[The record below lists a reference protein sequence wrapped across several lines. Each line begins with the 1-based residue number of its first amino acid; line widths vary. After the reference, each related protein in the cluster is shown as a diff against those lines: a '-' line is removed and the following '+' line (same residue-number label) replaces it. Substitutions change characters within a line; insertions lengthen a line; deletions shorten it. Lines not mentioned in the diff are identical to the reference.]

1 MYGLTA
7 FERDPFFLLDPFS
20 DFDDRFVSK
29 ETVRSF
35 KTDIREEDDKFI
47 MEAEL
52 PGFEKGE
59 IQLDVNGDTL
69 TLSAVHQQ
77 EQVDKSKEH
86 YICRERSYGSYQ
98 RRFDISGIDADQI
111 EAEYKRHSLYGS
123 AEKTAK
129 STSKQTAGNSITVR
143 RFLPYDCCKR
153 FYGHLHTRPPKCF
166 VIPFL

>member
-7 FERDPFFLLDPFS
+7 FERDPFSLLDPFS

-59 IQLDVNGDTL
+59 IHCPLFISKNRL
-69 TLSAVHQQ
+69 TNPRNTTSVGNAPMVLTSGGSIFPALMLT
-77 EQVDKSKEH
+77 KSK
-86 YICRERSYGSYQ
+86 Q
-98 RRFDISGIDADQI
+98 NT
-111 EAEYKRHSLYGS
+111 
-123 AEKTAK
+123 KTAF
-129 STSKQTAGNSITVR
+129 SI
-143 RFLPYDCCKR
+143 
-153 FYGHLHTRPPKCF
+153 
-166 VIPFL
+166 

>member
-7 FERDPFFLLDPFS
+7 FERDPFSLLDPFS

-69 TLSAVHQQ
+69 CR
-77 EQVDKSKEH
+77 KE
-86 YICRERSYGSYQ
+86 E
-98 RRFDISGIDADQI
+98 
-111 EAEYKRHSLYGS
+111 EL
-123 AEKTAK
+123 
-129 STSKQTAGNSITVR
+129 
-143 RFLPYDCCKR
+143 
-153 FYGHLHTRPPKCF
+153 
-166 VIPFL
+166 

>member
-1 MYGLTA
+1 MYSLTA
-7 FERDPFFLLDPFS
+7 FERDPFSLLDPFS

-29 ETVRSF
+29 ETIRSF
-35 KTDIREEDDKFI
+35 KTDIREENDKFI

-111 EAEYKRHSLYGS
+111 EAEYKNGILYMILP
-123 AEKTAK
+123 K
-129 STSKQTAGNSITVR
+129 KQPKVPANR
-143 RFLPYDCCKR
+143 RLEIR
-153 FYGHLHTRPPKCF
+153 
-166 VIPFL
+166 

>member
-69 TLSAVHQQ
+69 TLS
-77 EQVDKSKEH
+77 DRKS
-86 YICRERSYGSYQ
+86 
-98 RRFDISGIDADQI
+98 
-111 EAEYKRHSLYGS
+111 
-123 AEKTAK
+123 
-129 STSKQTAGNSITVR
+129 V
-143 RFLPYDCCKR
+143 
-153 FYGHLHTRPPKCF
+153 
-166 VIPFL
+166 V

>member
-1 MYGLTA
+1 MYGLTT

-86 YICRERSYGSYQ
+86 YLCRERSYGSYQ

-111 EAEYKRHSLYGS
+111 EAEYKNGILYMVLP
-123 AEKTAK
+123 K
-129 STSKQTAGNSITVR
+129 KQPKVPANR
-143 RFLPYDCCKR
+143 RLEIR
-153 FYGHLHTRPPKCF
+153 
-166 VIPFL
+166 

>member
-1 MYGLTA
+1 MKEELRCMA
-7 FERDPFFLLDPFS
+7 WPHLNEIRFLYSASIWSASMPEIS
-20 DFDDRFVSK
+20 NR
-29 ETVRSF
+29 RSF

-111 EAEYKRHSLYGS
+111 EAEYKNGILYMILP
-123 AEKTAK
+123 K
-129 STSKQTAGNSITVR
+129 KQPKVPANR
-143 RFLPYDCCKR
+143 RLEIR
-153 FYGHLHTRPPKCF
+153 
-166 VIPFL
+166 

>member
-7 FERDPFFLLDPFS
+7 FERDPFSLLDPFS

-86 YICRERSYGSYQ
+86 YICR
-98 RRFDISGIDADQI
+98 
-111 EAEYKRHSLYGS
+111 
-123 AEKTAK
+123 
-129 STSKQTAGNSITVR
+129 
-143 RFLPYDCCKR
+143 
-153 FYGHLHTRPPKCF
+153 
-166 VIPFL
+166 